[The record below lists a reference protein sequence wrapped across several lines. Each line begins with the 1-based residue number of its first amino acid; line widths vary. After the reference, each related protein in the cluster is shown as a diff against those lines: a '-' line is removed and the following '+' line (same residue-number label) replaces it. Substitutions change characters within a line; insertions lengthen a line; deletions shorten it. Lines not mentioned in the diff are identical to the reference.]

1 MGQKVHSLKEV
12 PVAVS
17 QRPQLN
23 GKHETENNYST
34 SSKPKSYEAVS
45 NNLTNK
51 KID

>member
-34 SSKPKSYEAVS
+34 SSKLNS
-45 NNLTNK
+45 NEQQSHK
-51 KID
+51 